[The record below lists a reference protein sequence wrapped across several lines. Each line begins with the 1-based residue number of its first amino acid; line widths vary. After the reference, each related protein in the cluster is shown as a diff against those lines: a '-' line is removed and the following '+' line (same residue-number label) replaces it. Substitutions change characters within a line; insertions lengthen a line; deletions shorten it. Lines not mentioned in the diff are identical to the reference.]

1 MMEEKEMMGVR
12 FEGAVTFNGPMFDIH
27 DNNNVY
33 LNVEGAE
40 EKMGRNVDKQADGMP
55 KELQSNRAR
64 GMLDRAVERE
74 LLKEGYQPHD
84 NVKKWQL
91 ALLADAIATELE
103 LKSKWKVFGRLWGIP
118 SESLRSE
125 ATRYKNPEEEKKFQ
139 KILQRI
145 IG

>member
-1 MMEEKEMMGVR
+1 MN
-12 FEGAVTFNGPMFDIH
+12 TFNLIWNYNAQVVNQNNYYDQNACKEPDANT
-27 DNNNVY
+27 DNEHE
-33 LNVEGAE
+33 L
-40 EKMGRNVDKQADGMP
+40 P

-103 LKSKWKVFGRLWGIP
+103 LKTNGR
-118 SESLRSE
+118 SLAGYGE
-125 ATRYKNPEEEKKFQ
+125 YP
-139 KILQRI
+139 QRV
-145 IG
+145 

>member
-1 MMEEKEMMGVR
+1 MN
-12 FEGAVTFNGPMFDIH
+12 TFNLIWNYNAQVVNQNNYYDQNACKEPDANT
-27 DNNNVY
+27 DNEHE
-33 LNVEGAE
+33 L
-40 EKMGRNVDKQADGMP
+40 P

-139 KILQRI
+139 KILQRL

>member
-1 MMEEKEMMGVR
+1 MN
-12 FEGAVTFNGPMFDIH
+12 TFNLIWNYNAQVVNQNNYYDQNACKGPDANT
-27 DNNNVY
+27 DNEHE
-33 LNVEGAE
+33 L
-40 EKMGRNVDKQADGMP
+40 P

-139 KILQRI
+139 KILQRL